1 MGINFNE
8 VKAVI
13 DLGVM
18 GIISYNYIVQQKKL
32 FGQQEKVISVLSKL
46 EEQLN
51 SDTLRGKGL
60 EVTLEAKIK
69 NLRIKLQT
77 AIIRYIVEN
86 NLELNWSIIK
96 REINVIMQE
105 EKHNFF
111 TSLKNVTDKFFMK
124 SLMIELNEEM
134 STTEKL
140 IVHLLEDLKEESRDD
155 KALYDVAKRSVE
167 THFEH
172 FETRMIQKVN
182 DLLN

>member
-1 MGINFNE
+1 MTGNTLKDITDVGI
-8 VKAVI
+8 AVVI
-13 DLGVM
+13 CAVF
-18 GIISYNYIVQQKKL
+18 IRQQSKL
-32 FGQQEKVISVLSKL
+32 FAQQERVISVLAKL

-69 NLRIKLQT
+69 NLRIKLQS
-77 AIIRYIVEN
+77 AVIRYIIEN
-86 NLELNWSIIK
+86 NLELNWNIIK

-105 EKHNFF
+105 EKHSFF
-111 TSLKNVTDKFFMK
+111 TSLKNVTEKVFLK
-124 SLMIELNEEM
+124 SLMLELDDEM
-134 STTEKL
+134 KSTEDL
-140 IVHLLEDLKEESRDD
+140 IIKLLEDLKEEDRTD
-155 KALYDVAKRSVE
+155 KMLYDVARRSVE